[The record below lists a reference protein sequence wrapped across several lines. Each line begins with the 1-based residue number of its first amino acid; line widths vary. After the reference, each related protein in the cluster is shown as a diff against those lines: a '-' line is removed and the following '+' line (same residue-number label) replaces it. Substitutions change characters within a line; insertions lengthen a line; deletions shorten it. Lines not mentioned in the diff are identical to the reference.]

1 MDSTPAQF
9 DHRLVSKE
17 VAWPCLFSVC
27 CLVTRWSDYKV
38 ARCAYQKQGFHSG
51 NSEFLI
57 CDNSQENVHDAF
69 EAVRIFLREARGRYI
84 LIAHQDAY
92 PLEPCSKLLE
102 RLESLEKADPMW
114 GVAGNSGVER
124 GRWLSLL
131 GSLEMPGGIK
141 IEMKRPFERVTNLDE
156 NVLLVRNGSGVTVS
170 GDLRGYHLYGAD
182 LCLVADRLG
191 FSSYVLDYRWHHE
204 SYGIIG
210 DDFFFSKRKLVSKLE
225 RHYAVT
231 SAPTTCTHLNWRPS
245 AWSKADACARSLFQ
259 VAFDPRNTVARA
271 LLLKEGLKN
280 PFFFPAVLGLC
291 VRYGPR
297 TIRKKVLRR
306 LGLQRPDNSSI

>member
-1 MDSTPAQF
+1 MTEKNHSFIT
-9 DHRLVSKE
+9 LEKNYE
-17 VAWPCLFSVC
+17 WLFTFSIC
-27 CLVTRWSDYKV
+27 CLVSSLGQYHKV
-38 ARCAYQKQGFHSG
+38 RNAYSAQGF
-51 NSEFLI
+51 NAENAEFLI

-69 EAVRIFLREARGRYI
+69 EAVRIFMREARGRYV

-92 PLEPCSKLLE
+92 PLEPCSKLVE
-102 RLESLEKADPMW
+102 RLNSLEKADPMW

-124 GRWLSLL
+124 GRWLSLH

-141 IEMKRPFERVTNLDE
+141 IEMKCPFERVTNLDE
-156 NVLLVRNGSGVTVS
+156 NVLLVRNGTGITVS

-204 SYGIIG
+204 SYGTIG
-210 DDFFFSKRKLVSKLE
+210 DDFFFSKKKLVSKLE

-231 SAPTTCTHLNWRPS
+231 SAPTTCTHLNWRSS
-245 AWSKADACARSLFQ
+245 AWSKADACARSLLQ
-259 VAFDPRNTVARA
+259 VALDPRNTVARA
-271 LLLKEGLKN
+271 HLLKEGLKN
-280 PFFFPAVLGLC
+280 PFFLPAVLGLC
-291 VRYGPR
+291 LRYGPS

-306 LGLQRPDNSSI
+306 LGLPRPDNSSI